1 MQMKCE
7 TMSKIPVAVSIEK
20 ITDNPARARLTG
32 VTTSTDRD
40 TSRRYA
46 PGPTGLGNPFRRT
59 GSFSQWE
66 GRPSEGF
73 GQRRPLYY
81 MLCSGCYGLHPGP
94 LATRCPRALTCCSS
108 SLGNCP
114 WPYKPPCPA
123 PCPTPC
129 PSPHVRLWLMFVGGW
144 ETTKGQLLALRWGDS
159 VVPFTLQGA
168 RWGPAEAQSRQDLTL
183 PCLSLICTHPFS

>member
-20 ITDNPARARLTG
+20 ITDNLAGARLTR
-32 VTTSTDRD
+32 VTMSTDQD
-40 TSRRYA
+40 TSRRHA
-46 PGPTGLGNPFRRT
+46 PGPAGLGNPFWRT

-81 MLCSGCYGLHPGP
+81 MLCSGCYGLYPGP
-94 LATRCPRALTCCSS
+94 LATGCPRALTCCS

-129 PSPHVRLWLMFVGGW
+129 PSPPCKALVNVCGRMGD
-144 ETTKGQLLALRWGDS
+144 TTKGQLLALRWGDS
-159 VVPFTLQGA
+159 VVPFTLQGS
-168 RWGPAEAQSRQDLTL
+168 RWGQAEAQSRQDLTL